1 MNSAP
6 LLGMIRQTPEL
17 RDFRLGIN
25 LQGRVTAM
33 AEEGR
38 RDFVK
43 HSFFKVSP
51 QWRRLS
57 PGERDYSK
65 SQFAEVVAEFSDRIT
80 MGSYSLVG
88 TRGDVDFLLWEIS
101 PTLEAINELQAQL
114 NRTELGSYLEMPH
127 SYLSMTRRS
136 QYVDSHQHDGQEAA
150 TMRIIGRKYLF
161 VYPFLKTHE
170 WYQLSKEERQ
180 RLMSEHFVI
189 GHRYP
194 DVKISTAYSFGLDD
208 QEFVLGFESDDPA
221 NFLDLVEDLR
231 GSEARPYTLRDTPIF
246 TCVNKPLRACLDD
259 LG

>member
-1 MNSAP
+1 
-6 LLGMIRQTPEL
+6 
-17 RDFRLGIN
+17 
-25 LQGRVTAM
+25 M

-51 QWRRLS
+51 QWRRLP
-57 PGERDYSK
+57 PGERDHSK
-65 SQFAEVVAEFSDRIT
+65 KQFAEVVAEFSDRIT
-80 MGSYSLVG
+80 MASYSLVG

-114 NRTELGSYLEMPH
+114 NRTELGSYLEIPH

-136 QYVDSHQHDGQEAA
+136 QYVDSHRHEGQEAA

-231 GSEARPYTLRDTPIF
+231 GSKARPYTLRDTPIF